1 MENENLIRIY
11 PARRVSPYDGMAVT
25 ARVWA
30 EAHEYHRQCRQLEAV
45 FRHGPGILAG
55 LDVIASDPPD
65 STVYILPGIAV
76 DPLGQVI
83 VIQEPVAFDVAGAQ
97 GLLYLLLTYGESQ
110 PRMDEGD
117 EAGPLYVHGEFGL
130 EALLE
135 VPQSA
140 CVELARV
147 RRTDRSA
154 PLVDAADPALPG
166 PNEIDL
172 RHRRQPALAVPPVAT
187 IAVSF
192 LGANGDPGR
201 DGAPHARGAAHLAR
215 TLRRLDGVHA
225 WVDTGVALDAALE
238 PYTLLYL
245 VGLGP
250 FELEQGHMQALYEY
264 LQSGGTLFYESCRRD
279 VDEGEPPADASFR
292 ELLGSLGADLS
303 PLPAGHPLLEDPY
316 LFATPPA
323 GFDTAEGAALSL
335 GGLGGDSEG
344 ALLSTA
350 DYGCLWQGERRS
362 GPAGREAI
370 RAALEWGAN
379 LVTYALQ
386 RREARQ

>member
-1 MENENLIRIY
+1 VENENLIRIY
-11 PARRVSPYDGMAVT
+11 PARRVSPYDGMAIT

-30 EAHEYHRQCRQLEAV
+30 EAHGYHRQCRQLEAV
-45 FRHGPGILAG
+45 FRHGPGILTG
-55 LDVIASDPPD
+55 LEVIASDPPD
-65 STVYILPGIAV
+65 STLYVLPGIAI

-83 VIQEPVAFDVAGAQ
+83 VVQEPVAFDVAGAQ

-147 RRTDRSA
+147 RHTGRAA
-154 PLVDAADPALPG
+154 PLVDAEDPAQPG

-172 RHRRQPALAVPPVAT
+172 RYRRQVAVAVPPVVT

-192 LGANGDPGR
+192 LGEEPPGSMR
-201 DGAPHARGAAHLAR
+201 HARGAALLAR
-215 TLRRLDGVHA
+215 SLRRLEGVRA
-225 WVDTGVALDAALE
+225 WVDIGVTLDDALA

-250 FELEQGHMQALYEY
+250 FELEQPHMQALYEY
-264 LQSGGTLFYESCRRD
+264 LQEGGTVFYESCRRD
-279 VDEGEPPADASFR
+279 AEEGDLPADASCR
-292 ELLGSLGADLS
+292 ELLGSLGVELS
-303 PLPAGHPLLEDPY
+303 SLPDGHPLLDDPY
-316 LFATPPA
+316 LFAALPA
-323 GFDTAEGAALSL
+323 GFETAEGDTLSI
-335 GGLGGDSEG
+335 GGLGDDPEG
-344 ALLSTA
+344 VLVSSA
-350 DYGCLWQGERRS
+350 DYGCLWEGQRRS
-362 GPAGREAI
+362 GPASREAI

-386 RREARQ
+386 HRQEMEPV